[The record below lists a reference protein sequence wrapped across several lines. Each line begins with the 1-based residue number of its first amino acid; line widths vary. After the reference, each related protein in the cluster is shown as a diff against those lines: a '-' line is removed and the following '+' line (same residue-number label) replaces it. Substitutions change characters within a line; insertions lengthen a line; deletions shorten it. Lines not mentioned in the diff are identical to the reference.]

1 MNIRAF
7 FLQLFCGAIG
17 GYIAGVGFSK
27 LSWGGLCDSLIGVAG
42 GGAGEQI
49 FEHFWAGDA
58 YCTDMEVFLASTPG
72 DCIGGAL
79 LLVFAGFMK
88 SIVRR

>member
-7 FLQLFCGAIG
+7 FLQLFCGAVG

-27 LSWGGLCDSLIGVAG
+27 LSWGALGDSLIGVAG
-42 GGAGEQI
+42 GGGGGQI

-58 YCTDMEVFLASTPG
+58 YCTDMEVFLASTLG
-72 DCIGGAL
+72 GCISGAL
-79 LLVFAGFMK
+79 LLAFAGFMK
-88 SIVRR
+88 LIVRR

>member
-7 FLQLFCGAIG
+7 FLQLFCGAVG

-27 LSWGGLCDSLIGVAG
+27 LSWGVLCDSLIGVAG
-42 GGAGEQI
+42 GGAGGQI

-58 YCTDMEVFLASTPG
+58 YCTDIEVFLGKHARRMHRRR
-72 DCIGGAL
+72 A
-79 LLVFAGFMK
+79 VAGLRG
-88 SIVRR
+88 IYEIDR